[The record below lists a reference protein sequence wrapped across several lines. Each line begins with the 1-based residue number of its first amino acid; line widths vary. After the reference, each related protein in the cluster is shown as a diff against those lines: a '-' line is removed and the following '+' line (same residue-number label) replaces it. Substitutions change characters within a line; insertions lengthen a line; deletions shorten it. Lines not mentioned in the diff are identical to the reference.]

1 MKRIALSVGI
11 AILPLLAAAQDTVDL
26 SSYPYSPRIDM
37 LTYLRS
43 DNDRVHF
50 DCNQYAGINGIRH
63 YTSSQTAVYGVA
75 MPLILDPDREY
86 SVDIAPAIVSKE
98 PDGRLRATV
107 GTMFPTD
114 NIANRSYD
122 FFLKVPYFPSCDS
135 NDTAWGVLGMH
146 SFYFD
151 SPVTVRDTFYYGQS
165 TRYNNGFVGSGGG
178 FALLDFYCSSTNS
191 NGSIHADSASHPIF
205 HFVVTDS
212 VHNYVRHPY
221 YYTDYRDFTIPF
233 ILLTTPPPGNDTFS
247 CPDIYDFS
255 FLGLQ
260 AGAPAF
266 AWSVADEHRRYE
278 ICYGPYDADPETLPK
293 VSTSAGFLELSGIPL
308 DPDTYY
314 QARCRAMCRHA
325 CRVHDTTL
333 WTPWSEPQ
341 FFFVGE
347 HMPDTAHADT
357 ATTGIYQ
364 TPARTHFSVSPNPAR
379 DEVSVT
385 IDDNYQDAIIT
396 FRDSEG
402 RELIRQHATQRRTSV
417 CTKHLPKGIFLVT
430 VTTKNN
436 SASQK
441 IILK

>member
-1 MKRIALSVGI
+1 MKRIALSIGI

-37 LTYLRS
+37 LTYLWSDIDRS
-43 DNDRVHF
+43 F
-50 DCNQYAGINGIRH
+50 FFSTTYASITGIRH
-63 YTSSQTAVYGVA
+63 CFSSQTAVYGIA
-75 MPLILDPDREY
+75 MPLVLDPDREY

-135 NDTAWGVLGMH
+135 NDTAWGVLGMR

-151 SPVTVRDTFYYGQS
+151 SPVTVRDTFYYG
-165 TRYNNGFVGSGGG
+165 TAARFNNESIGNGGG
-178 FALLDFYCSSTNS
+178 FAYLDIFCTRNSTT
-191 NGSIHADSASHPIF
+191 SIDSIRHLTMGFI
-205 HFVVTDS
+205 VTDTTY
-212 VHNYVRHPY
+212 NYVRLPY
-221 YYTDYRDFTIPF
+221 HSDYAISTVPF
-233 ILLTTPPPGNDTFS
+233 ILLTTPPPGTDTFS
-247 CPDIYDFS
+247 CPEIHDFTY
-255 FLGLQ
+255 LGLQ
-260 AGAPAF
+260 AGTPAF
-266 AWSVADEHRRYE
+266 AWSVADEHRQYE
-278 ICYGPYDADPETLPK
+278 ICYGPYDADPETMPK

-308 DPDTYY
+308 DPGTYY

-379 DEVSVT
+379 DEVFVT
-385 IDDNYQDAIIT
+385 IDGNYHDAVIS

-402 RELIRQHATQRRTSV
+402 RELIRQRAAQQRTAV
-417 CTKHLPKGIFLVT
+417 DTKHLPEGIFLVT

-441 IILK
+441 IIIQ